1 MTTID
6 ERLMWSYTVLE
17 GSMNVLPRFHEL
29 HPVVSTF
36 VKTFH
41 PKTQMWTSC
50 QHQRKVR
57 GPHIIWPLSMSESN
71 MMDFHL
77 WRYKSSE
84 RAVVLKLLLRVYL
97 LPVLFCL
104 PVRCFL
110 LFHWYYRY
118 IQTPWQMNPPLPP
131 HHLLPK
137 PNRIFPVGENMSD
150 MDSVLL
156 CATQLHERETPDN
169 FQRIRSVWT
178 LISRVK
184 TTTDWVWKMFSF
196 SVRKKKV
203 LVLNKWIS
211 TAHRDTWCSR

>member
-1 MTTID
+1 M
-6 ERLMWSYTVLE
+6 
-17 GSMNVLPRFHEL
+17 
-29 HPVVSTF
+29 
-36 VKTFH
+36 
-41 PKTQMWTSC
+41 
-50 QHQRKVR
+50 
-57 GPHIIWPLSMSESN
+57 
-71 MMDFHL
+71 
-77 WRYKSSE
+77 
-84 RAVVLKLLLRVYL
+84 LKLLLRVYL
-97 LPVLFCL
+97 LPVLLCL

-184 TTTDWVWKMFSF
+184 TTTDWVWKVFSF
-196 SVRKKKV
+196 SVRKKK
-203 LVLNKWIS
+203 LEFWIS
-211 TAHRDTWCSR
+211 GSAPLTEILDVPDRWKQILCSIILASDRTVPSSF

>member
-1 MTTID
+1 MKLHGSWGKHECFTQISWTPSCSFNIRQDISPKNTNVNLMSAPEKSQEATHHLAAID
-6 ERLMWSYTVLE
+6 VWIKYDGLPSLE
-17 GSMNVLPRFHEL
+17 IQKQLASSRVE
-29 HPVVSTF
+29 VVAQS
-36 VKTFH
+36 
-41 PKTQMWTSC
+41 
-50 QHQRKVR
+50 
-57 GPHIIWPLSMSESN
+57 
-71 MMDFHL
+71 
-77 WRYKSSE
+77 
-84 RAVVLKLLLRVYL
+84 LLLI
-97 LPVLFCL
+97 
-104 PVRCFL
+104 RCFL

-184 TTTDWVWKMFSF
+184 TTTDWAWKMFSF

-211 TAHRDTWCSR
+211 TAHRDTWCFR

>member
-1 MTTID
+1 MTAID

-17 GSMNVLPRFHEL
+17 GNMNVLPRFHEL

-41 PKTQMWTSC
+41 PKTQMWTSVSAPEKS
-50 QHQRKVR
+50 QETTH
-57 GPHIIWPLSMSESN
+57 
-71 MMDFHL
+71 HL
-77 WRYKSSE
+77 AAIDVWIKYDGLPSLEIQKQLASSRVE
-84 RAVVLKLLLRVYL
+84 VVAQSLLLIRCL
-97 LPVLFCL
+97 LP
-104 PVRCFL
+104 
-110 LFHWYYRY
+110 FHWYWYWRY

-156 CATQLHERETPDN
+156 CSTQLHERETPDN

-184 TTTDWVWKMFSF
+184 TTTDWVWKVFSF

-211 TAHRDTWCSR
+211 TTHRDTWCSR